1 MNVALVVCRTSMP
14 RGSRQHERDQ
24 PYNAQIGPA
33 RGKCLLSR
41 VAFLQ
46 VYAFA
51 PRHARSQIA
60 KLFSNDQLETPRAA
74 VSIKEEPTPNEE
86 QPAHRGTVNSRDLVA
101 SLERASGFSIS
112 AWQGRIVPS
121 WCRGLNHP
129 NPSVCGP
136 VHLISQVT
144 KLPKDLKSKSH
155 VHLVRT
161 SSP

>member
-1 MNVALVVCRTSMP
+1 MNVALVVCRTSTP

-33 RGKCLLSR
+33 RGKGLCVCTASW
-41 VAFLQ
+41 
-46 VYAFA
+46 
-51 PRHARSQIA
+51 RSQIA
-60 KLFSNDQLETPRAA
+60 KLFSNDQLETPTAA

-86 QPAHRGTVNSRDLVA
+86 QPAQRGTVNSRDLVA

-136 VHLISQVT
+136 VHLIA
-144 KLPKDLKSKSH
+144 K
-155 VHLVRT
+155 
-161 SSP
+161 